1 MPTEPYA
8 CTDTCTKWQMLSLIF
23 SVAVLAEIPLRSPR
37 KLFIFIIKI
46 YIYRMKV
53 SKKTINSIL
62 KKNITADI
70 VTYNK
75 DASVVD

>member
-1 MPTEPYA
+1 
-8 CTDTCTKWQMLSLIF
+8 
-23 SVAVLAEIPLRSPR
+23 
-37 KLFIFIIKI
+37 
-46 YIYRMKV
+46 MKV